1 MSTRRS
7 PRLFRRSPPV
17 APAPRHLWAH
27 ATGTTA
33 DGVVV
38 LLQVELTVRDAVD
51 APHHADPDELDRAVM
66 DATEDHL
73 RGWISGHSVAALPTA
88 GAAVDWVPADLVP
101 GAAVEHVFVM
111 ACDIEVT
118 PQLQRLMGGSVGP

>member
-1 MSTRRS
+1 
-7 PRLFRRSPPV
+7 V
-17 APAPRHLWAH
+17 H

-38 LLQVELTVRDAVD
+38 LLQVELTVREAAD
-51 APHHADPDELDRAVM
+51 APHRGDPESLDRSVM

-73 RGWISGHSVAALPTA
+73 RGWISSHSVAGLPTA
-88 GAAVDWVPADLVP
+88 GEAVDWVPADLVP
-101 GAAVEHVFVM
+101 GATIEHVFVM

-118 PQLQRLMGGSVGP
+118 PQLQRLIGRSVGP